1 MAISFDTPQTTTIR
15 GVPIVGT
22 VPAYGQGY
30 LSISLNV
37 TGTGKDTT
45 FKRVIPLVNSTST
58 PDPISETYNLAIVP
72 KLHGEDT
79 VTATYGLSFL

>member
-15 GVPIVGT
+15 GVAIVGT
-22 VPAYGQGY
+22 IPAYGDGY

-37 TGTGKDTT
+37 TGTGKDDT